1 MSGKKK
7 TRGQVD
13 GDLFVCGGFA
23 SDAKS
28 VGFVGSGVPEYM
40 AKSNATLFF
49 FLLPSRLHCKRAPR
63 ALCYRLRDSAR
74 AVQPP

>member
-1 MSGKKK
+1 M
-7 TRGQVD
+7 
-13 GDLFVCGGFA
+13 FVCGGFA

-49 FLLPSRLHCKRAPR
+49 FFFHHVCTANGLPGRYATGCVI
-63 ALCYRLRDSAR
+63 ALELFN
-74 AVQPP
+74 PP